1 FQAVHK
7 VFGVSNVTKIVRNL
21 GEEDRKIAVDS
32 LVWEALCRQ
41 KDPVL
46 GPYGDYRRVCEEL
59 RLYKN
64 QFRQL
69 SITQGSLVY
78 KPTQR
83 MITSW
88 NDNRVVNTN
97 NDNNNNNNFND
108 NIVDNSFMNNI
119 HINGNPVM
127 DFYPF
132 GYNDSAHNIQDSNK
146 LVRPERQNDSS
157 LMLPQQYLPNAFNQ
171 QYFLTGPLLRS
182 LLSST
187 SRKSCSNNFQPHGVS
202 RAFDFIRPFS
212 QATAS
217 ASVASSPREAAGSGV
232 LDPSRLRNVAVIA
245 HVDHGKTT
253 LMDRLLRQCGADVP
267 HERAM
272 DSITLERE
280 RGITIA
286 SKVTSISWKENELN
300 MVDTPGHAD
309 FGGEVERVV
318 GMVEGA
324 VLVVDAGEGPLA
336 QTKFVLAKA
345 LKYGLR
351 PILLLNKVDRPSVTE
366 ERCDEVESLV
376 FDLFANLG
384 ATETQLEFPVL
395 YASAKEGWASS
406 TYTKCPTD
414 DSKNMSD
421 LLDAIITHVPPPCA
435 NLDAPFQMLVSMM
448 ERDNYVGRILT
459 GRISS
464 GILHVGDKV
473 HGLHKTDSGI
483 SEIEEGKVVKLM
495 KKKGTSLI
503 SIDSAGA
510 GDIVSMAG
518 LNRPAIGHTI
528 ADVEVMTA
536 LPNVE
541 LDPPTISMTF
551 GVNDSPLAGRD
562 GTFLTGRQIGDR
574 LKAEA
579 ERNLAIN
586 VLPGM
591 SDSYEVQGRGE
602 LQLGILIENMRREK
616 FELSVSPPK
625 VMYKMENGQKLEPIE
640 EVTIEVNEEHV
651 GLVMEA
657 LSHRRGE
664 ITDMG
669 PVRGHVG
676 RTRICLTC
684 PSRHALLDNS
694 YRIFVCLGLVGY
706 RTVFNS
712 DTRGTGFMHRAFLTY
727 EKHRGLLG
735 NVRKGVLVS
744 MGYGT
749 ITAHALMGLEARGM
763 LFVKPGM
770 ETYDGMIIGEHSRDT
785 DLDVNPVRAK
795 ELTNIRAASKDENVK
810 LTPPR
815 LITLEEAI
823 GYVAS
828 DELIEVT
835 PSAIRLRKKY
845 LDVNKRKAMSKRPKE

>member
-1 FQAVHK
+1 MVGQ
-7 VFGVSNVTKIVRNL
+7 
-21 GEEDRKIAVDS
+21 
-32 LVWEALCRQ
+32 
-41 KDPVL
+41 
-46 GPYGDYRRVCEEL
+46 
-59 RLYKN
+59 
-64 QFRQL
+64 
-69 SITQGSLVY
+69 
-78 KPTQR
+78 
-83 MITSW
+83 
-88 NDNRVVNTN
+88 
-97 NDNNNNNNFND
+97 
-108 NIVDNSFMNNI
+108 
-119 HINGNPVM
+119 
-127 DFYPF
+127 
-132 GYNDSAHNIQDSNK
+132 
-146 LVRPERQNDSS
+146 
-157 LMLPQQYLPNAFNQ
+157 
-171 QYFLTGPLLRS
+171 LLRS
-182 LLSST
+182 LWSTAAASKSSNYKPYALSGFT
-187 SRKSCSNNFQPHGVS
+187 RL
-202 RAFDFIRPFS
+202 FS
-212 QATAS
+212 SATAAAAPS
-217 ASVASSPREAAGSGV
+217 AALGGV
-232 LDPSRLRNVAVIA
+232 VNPSLLRNVAVIA

-253 LMDRLLRQCGADVP
+253 LMDRLLRQCGADIP
-267 HERAM
+267 HERAL
-272 DSITLERE
+272 DSISLERE
-280 RGITIA
+280 RGITIS

-345 LKYGLR
+345 LKYGLH

-366 ERCDEVESLV
+366 ERCDEVETLV

-384 ATETQLEFPVL
+384 ATEEQLGFPVL

-406 TYTKCPTD
+406 TYTKCPPD
-414 DSKNMSD
+414 DAKNMSD
-421 LLDAIITHVPPPCA
+421 LLDAIIRHVPPPA
-435 NLDAPFQMLVSMM
+435 ASLDAPLQMLVSMM

-459 GRISS
+459 GRITS

-473 HGLHKTDSGI
+473 HGLHSTDSGI
-483 SEIEEGKVVKLM
+483 VKIEEGKVVKLM
-495 KKKGTSLI
+495 KKKGTSI
-503 SIDSAGA
+503 VAVDSAGA

-518 LNRPAIGHTI
+518 LNKPVIGHTI
-528 ADVEVMTA
+528 ASVEVMTA
-536 LPNVE
+536 LPTVE

-562 GTFLTGRQIGDR
+562 GTYLTGKQIGDR
-574 LKAEA
+574 LMAEA

-586 VLPGM
+586 VLPGT

-625 VMYKMENGQKLEPIE
+625 VMYKTENRQKLEPVE

-651 GLVMEA
+651 GIVMEA

-669 PVRGHVG
+669 PVPGHVG
-676 RTRICLTC
+676 RTRLCLTC
-684 PSRHALLDNS
+684 PSR
-694 YRIFVCLGLVGY
+694 GLVGY
-706 RTVFNS
+706 RSVFNS
-712 DTRGTGFMHRAFLTY
+712 VTRGTGFMHRAFLNY
-727 EKHRGLLG
+727 EKYRGPLG

-749 ITAHALMGLEARGM
+749 ITAHALMSLEPRGI

-770 ETYDGMIIGEHSRDT
+770 ETYDGMIIGEHSRDQ
-785 DLDVNPVRAK
+785 DLDVNPAKSK
-795 ELTNIRAASKDENVK
+795 ELNNIRAANKDENVK

-835 PSAIRLRKKY
+835 PNAIRLRKKY
-845 LDVNKRKAMSKRPKE
+845 LEVNKRKTMSKRPKD